1 MLKNFEKKLNE
12 IIKSREII
20 EKQLSD
26 ISLSALERIDLSKKF
41 SVIEQILEKKKIRW
55 SYRS

>member
-41 SVIEQILEKKKIRW
+41 SVIEQILEKKKK
-55 SYRS
+55 YRRYK